1 MTTGPT
7 PVPSRPSSALAVE
20 ITGLVKNYSS
30 LRPLRIAALS
40 VAPAERVAIA
50 GIDAAGA
57 EVLVNLVTGAAIPD
71 AGEIRVF
78 GQSTAAVA
86 DGDEWLASLDAFGIV
101 SERAVI
107 LEGSTVQQNLALPF
121 TLEIDPVA
129 PEMAWR
135 VSTLAD
141 ECGIG
146 AQWIEQRAGDV
157 PAEVRARL
165 QLARA
170 IALGPKL
177 LLMEHPTAALPE
189 TDRVTLGELVAR
201 VCEGRALTALVITL
215 DSAFAAAAAQRTLTL
230 QPATGRLVASRRSW
244 WRH

>member
-1 MTTGPT
+1 MTPGPT
-7 PVPSRPSSALAVE
+7 PVPSLPSTPSALE
-20 ITGLVKNYSS
+20 ITGLVKNYSG

-40 VAPAERVAIA
+40 VAHSERVAIA

-57 EVLVNLVTGAAIPD
+57 EVLVNLVTGASVPD
-71 AGEIRVF
+71 AGEVRLF
-78 GQSTAAVA
+78 GQSTSAVV

-107 LEGSTVQQNLALPF
+107 LEGSTVEQNLALPF

-129 PEMAWR
+129 PDMVAR
-135 VSTLAD
+135 VRALAD

-146 AQWIEQRAGDV
+146 PEWIVQRAGDV

-189 TDRVTLGELVAR
+189 TDRVTFGGLVAR
-201 VCEGRALTALVITL
+201 VCERRALTALMITL
-215 DSAFAAAAAQRTLTL
+215 DTEFAAAAAQRTLTL
-230 QPATGRLVASRRSW
+230 QPATGRLVAARRSW
-244 WRH
+244 WRM